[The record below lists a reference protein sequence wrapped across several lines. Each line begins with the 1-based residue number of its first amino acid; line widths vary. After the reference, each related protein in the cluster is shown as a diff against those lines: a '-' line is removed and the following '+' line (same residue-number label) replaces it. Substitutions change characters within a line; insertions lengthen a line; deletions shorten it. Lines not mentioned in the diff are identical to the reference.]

1 FDQAAPGRG
10 RVDDVVALRERRRGR
25 SVCGRST
32 GIVHVDI
39 QHLRAERAAERG
51 RQVAHL
57 DTERDQAVGAAVDDL
72 EALDVERARVEIAR
86 GRISVVAGAVVVT
99 AGIGYVEQN
108 RAGHEVEFH
117 GAGGVR
123 GAAARADGNHVQ

>member
-57 DTERDQAVGAAVDDL
+57 DTERDEAVGAAVDDL
-72 EALDVERARVEIAR
+72 EALEVECARVEISR

-99 AGIGYVEQN
+99 AGCGYVGQN
-108 RAGHEVEFH
+108 RSWHAAEFY
-117 GAGGVR
+117 GAGGVHG
-123 GAAARADGNHVQ
+123 GAGWAYGCYVK